1 MMPEERRKNT
11 DRRVEDGRRQIK
23 ESIPKV
29 FDRREDERRSGSDR
43 RNQDKEQA

>member
-11 DRRVEDGRRQIK
+11 DRRTEDGRRQIK

-29 FDRREDERRSGSDR
+29 FDRREEERRSGPDR
-43 RNQDKEQA
+43 RDQDKEQA